1 MVSLFTLAFAAVG
14 AALLVPGAAAAAP
27 SLRCG
32 GALVSVGDS
41 KLDLLGRC
49 GHPTLR
55 DERMEERA
63 RSDVDR
69 TGEGARVRRVLLT
82 VERWTYDRGPRELV
96 HVVTLEGGKVWAIE
110 RESFGYTEP
119 ERSLPRVQVATCEP
133 AAIGVGDTR
142 LELLATCGEPAT
154 ADRRQELREA
164 SVAVSAGTVLTSAIA
179 VEHEIWTYNFGPHR
193 FTQLVTLR
201 DGTVVKVES
210 GANGYSP

>member
-55 DERMEERA
+55 DERREERT

-69 TGEGARVRRVLLT
+69 TGEGARVRRVLL
-82 VERWTYDRGPRELV
+82 
-96 HVVTLEGGKVWAIE
+96 
-110 RESFGYTEP
+110 
-119 ERSLPRVQVATCEP
+119 
-133 AAIGVGDTR
+133 
-142 LELLATCGEPAT
+142 
-154 ADRRQELREA
+154 
-164 SVAVSAGTVLTSAIA
+164 A
-179 VEHEIWTYNFGPHR
+179 VEHEISTTSVRTGSPSSSPS
-193 FTQLVTLR
+193 
-201 DGTVVKVES
+201 GT
-210 GANGYSP
+210 AR